1 MVEMT
6 VYVRRTTSESL
17 SRQRDESVAFDH
29 ADRMGILEPIA
40 AHLLSLGVEQRT
52 TEEEL
57 TSWFI
62 EGTLHEEDA
71 MLVCKPYIIKKGNN
85 EPNIGGWRELAT
97 SIRSLWKDR
106 QRREGTDHQ
115 PMVSA
120 KAHAAVAKPAIACY
134 ICGGSHF
141 SKECQASTCNDCGM
155 TFSAEKPRKSHWQYT
170 CLARAQRDGKPVT
183 VPKPKADRTQTH
195 NSRVGG
201 GNGHG
206 GGSSTSVVSGAKRRI
221 NNKRP
226 AGELTL
232 DDKSAKRVAA
242 YILSAQKKA
251 ADTKSDA

>member
-1 MVEMT
+1 MRARNGLHSAIAFLRAHIVPDSPAEALLSSIEATHRSVAESRGIPEGPHPWVLFRAYMQALT
-6 VYVRRTTSESL
+6 DRYGRDDSLCKEDYQRKFKSTT
-17 SRQRDESVAFDH
+17 DESVAFDH

-40 AHLLSLGVEQRT
+40 AHLLSLGMEQRT

-120 KAHAAVAKPAIACY
+120 KAHVAVVKPAIACY

-141 SKECQASTCNDCGM
+141 SKECQAST
-155 TFSAEKPRKSHWQYT
+155 
-170 CLARAQRDGKPVT
+170 
-183 VPKPKADRTQTH
+183 
-195 NSRVGG
+195 
-201 GNGHG
+201 
-206 GGSSTSVVSGAKRRI
+206 
-221 NNKRP
+221 
-226 AGELTL
+226 
-232 DDKSAKRVAA
+232 
-242 YILSAQKKA
+242 
-251 ADTKSDA
+251 